1 MNKSGVWKSLESKPA
16 EADEGEPSQPV
27 SKAATPDEGIVI
39 KVRQWDSCEDNWELV
54 HINEKTLLFYQVR
67 LVFDKNLPQRWCY
80 QLFDNISSIFRSTRI
95 S

>member
-16 EADEGEPSQPV
+16 EADECEPSQPA

-54 HINEKTLLFYQVR
+54 HINEKTLLFYQAR
-67 LVFDKNLPQRWCY
+67 LVFDKNLPRDGVTNY
-80 QLFDNISSIFRSTRI
+80 SITFLLFLDRQG
-95 S
+95 

>member
-16 EADEGEPSQPV
+16 EVDEGEPSQPA

-54 HINEKTLLFYQVR
+54 HINEKTLLFYQAR
-67 LVFDKNLPQRWCY
+67 LVFDKNLPRDGVTNY
-80 QLFDNISSIFRSTRI
+80 SITFLLFLDRQG
-95 S
+95 

>member
-16 EADEGEPSQPV
+16 EADEGEPSQPA

-54 HINEKTLLFYQVR
+54 HINEKTLLFYQAR
-67 LVFDKNLPQRWCY
+67 LVFDKNLPRDGVTNY
-80 QLFDNISSIFRSTRI
+80 SITFLLFLDRQG
-95 S
+95 